1 MVLGLILSGGIPYL
15 EKDDNVEATFTIA
28 HFVEITWQGKRFGQR
43 LAFKRTYDLDIHKY
57 VSDVYNMFFKEL
69 SNHLREIKEIYYLYN
84 CVVPPSLFDKP
95 DQATLNEILTKS
107 ALHLMNAPEPTGVR
121 PISSLIGGEYEKP
134 WIFKDCANTECVR
147 YIATHETD
155 GTGGI

>member
-1 MVLGLILSGGIPYL
+1 MIGLILLGGIPYL

-28 HFVEITWQGKRFGQR
+28 HLIEIEWRGKRFGQR

-57 VSDVYNMFFKEL
+57 VSDIYNMFFKEL
-69 SNHLREIKEIYYLYN
+69 NKHLEEITGIYSLRNN
-84 CVVPPSLFDKP
+84 CVIPPSLFEKANL
-95 DQATLNEILTKS
+95 ATLNEVLTKS

-134 WIFKDCANTECVR
+134 WIFKDCANTECIR

-155 GTGGI
+155 GTGSV

>member
-1 MVLGLILSGGIPYL
+1 M
-15 EKDDNVEATFTIA
+15 E
-28 HFVEITWQGKRFGQR
+28 WQGKRFGEC
-43 LAFKRTYDLDIHKY
+43 LAFRRTYDLDIYRY
-57 VSDVYNMFFKEL
+57 VSDIYSKFFEEL
-69 SNHLREIKEIYYLYN
+69 NHHIKRHLERYY
-84 CVVPPSLFDKP
+84 VVPPERFKA
-95 DQATLNEILTKS
+95 DQATINEIITKS